1 VYLTVKPLLADANN
15 AAVHYMQVEHYTK
28 ETERLI
34 KNTELEWRKLQ
45 AQEYIDPAKALE
57 AKERGNDFF
66 RAGNWVD
73 AIKEYEVSQ

>member
-1 VYLTVKPLLADANN
+1 
-15 AAVHYMQVEHYTK
+15 MEHYTK

-73 AIKEYEVSQ
+73 AIKEYEVSHYTLLFAV

>member
-1 VYLTVKPLLADANN
+1 
-15 AAVHYMQVEHYTK
+15 VEHYTK

-73 AIKEYEVSQ
+73 AIKEYEVSVVILATLCNELYQFISDVTQL